1 MASVAS
7 TDESEPPQ
15 PVPQNLP
22 AASLNPLWQA
32 AAAGGYSGKGRGRGG
47 GGRGRGGSS
56 GSDAGDGEPA
66 AMGPISLAELEQRH
80 RQTADGAESSL
91 FTDDEE
97 ESGRREDGA
106 PGKKRRRDGDS
117 AEKEAEQRAE
127 SAEASMAAAAFGAGG
142 FTVES
147 ADNDSEAESSSVGGA
162 LMPYK
167 RTFPVRGVTC
177 IGCSA
182 ERAIVNRVDDF
193 IKTNGPK
200 MQEDALFRTASVF
213 WRTTVV
219 EPARR
224 EGVCIP
230 CWEWKDLRS
239 HYQFHVS
246 DVTIQ
251 RLDMVRQLANMRKM
265 LELQMVKTEDG
276 ARAVDPKSFDMMLKV
291 TDRESKELEL
301 LTRGLMPP
309 PQPRNPAQARPGG
322 DAGK

>member
-7 TDESEPPQ
+7 TEESEPPQ

-47 GGRGRGGSS
+47 SGRGRGGSN
-56 GSDAGDGEPA
+56 GSDAGDAEPA

-97 ESGRREDGA
+97 ETVGA
-106 PGKKRRRDGDS
+106 TTALPARSVVATAIQPTRML
-117 AEKEAEQRAE
+117 
-127 SAEASMAAAAFGAGG
+127 ASRLQAAMNAAAFGGG

-167 RTFPVRGVTC
+167 RTFPVRGVSC

-309 PQPRNPAQARPGG
+309 PPPRTPGQARPGG
-322 DAGK
+322 DAASK